1 MSAPPA
7 ASVFAPASIGNV
19 GPGFDVLGLA
29 VEGPGDEV
37 RLELVDG
44 PSSVEEV
51 TGLDAE
57 LIPREPESNVV
68 TVAAAAMLRALG
80 DGRGAKVWLRK
91 GIPQSGG
98 LGGSAASSVAGA
110 WAAALAAGREPR
122 SVEVMAAALTA
133 EATVAGRHLDNISAC
148 VLGGLTL
155 VRSTDPIDVVRVPLA
170 RPLWVALVTP
180 GVRLE
185 TRTARSVL
193 PSTLDRATWVQQMA
207 NTAALLHGL
216 ASGDLG
222 LVSRALVDGFAE
234 PRRAGLIPRF
244 AEVKRA
250 ALDAGALGSSISG
263 AGPTIFALA
272 EDEAS
277 GTAILAAMRSA
288 LADVPGRAEL
298 AAVATRG
305 ARPT

>member
-1 MSAPPA
+1 
-7 ASVFAPASIGNV
+7 
-19 GPGFDVLGLA
+19 VLGLA

-37 RLELVDG
+37 RLERVVG
-44 PSSVEEV
+44 PSSIEEI

-57 LIPREPESNVV
+57 LIPRDPGANVV
-68 TVAAAAMLRALG
+68 TVAAEAMLRALG
-80 DGRGAKVWLRK
+80 EGGGVRVWLRK

-110 WAAALAAGREPR
+110 LAAAAACGRDPR
-122 SVEVMAAALTA
+122 PVDVMAAALTA
-133 EATVAGRHLDNISAC
+133 EATVSSRHLDNIAAC

-155 VRSTDPIDVVRVPLA
+155 VRSTDPIDVVRVPLG

-180 GVRLE
+180 AVRLE

-193 PSTLDRATWVQQMA
+193 SPTLDRAAWVQQMA

-216 ASGDLG
+216 ASGDLD

-234 PRRAGLIPRF
+234 PRRAPLIPRF
-244 AEVKRA
+244 AEIKRA

-272 EDEAS
+272 ADEAR
-277 GTAILAAMRSA
+277 GAAVLAAMRSG
-288 LADVPGRAEL
+288 LGDMPGRAEL
-298 AAVATRG
+298 ATVAAQG
-305 ARPT
+305 ARVR

>member
-1 MSAPPA
+1 MSAT
-7 ASVFAPASIGNV
+7 VFAPASIGNV

-29 VEGPGDEV
+29 VEGVGDEV
-37 RLELVDG
+37 RLERTDG
-44 PSSVEEV
+44 PSTIEDI
-51 TGLDAE
+51 TGVDAE
-57 LIPREPESNVV
+57 LIPRAPERNVV
-68 TVAAAAMLRALG
+68 TVAAEAMLRALG
-80 DGRGAKVWLRK
+80 EGGGVRAWLRK

-110 WAAALAAGREPR
+110 YAAAVASGHDPSPL
-122 SVEVMAAALTA
+122 EVMAAALTA
-133 EATVAGRHLDNISAC
+133 EATVAGRHLDNIAAC

-155 VRSTDPIDVVRVPLA
+155 VRSTDPIDVVRVPIA

-180 GVRLE
+180 AVRLE

-193 PSTLDRATWVQQMA
+193 SPTSDRADWVQQMA

-222 LVSRALVDGFAE
+222 LVSRSLVDGFAE
-234 PRRAGLIPRF
+234 PKRAPLIPRF

-272 EDEAS
+272 ADA
-277 GTAILAAMRSA
+277 GKGATILAAMQAA
-288 LADVPGRAEL
+288 LGDLPGRAQL
-298 AAVATRG
+298 TTVATEG
-305 ARPT
+305 ARTR

>member
-1 MSAPPA
+1 MSAT
-7 ASVFAPASIGNV
+7 VFAPASIGNV

-29 VEGPGDEV
+29 VEGVGDEV
-37 RLELVDG
+37 RLERASG
-44 PSSVEEV
+44 PSTIEDV
-51 TGLDAE
+51 TGVDAE
-57 LIPREPESNVV
+57 LIPRAPERNVV
-68 TVAAAAMLRALG
+68 TVAAEAMLRALG
-80 DGRGAKVWLRK
+80 ESGGVRVWLRK

-110 WAAALAAGREPR
+110 YAAAVAAGHDP
-122 SVEVMAAALTA
+122 SPLEVMAAALTA
-133 EATVAGRHLDNISAC
+133 EATVAGRHLDNIAAC

-155 VRSTDPIDVVRVPLA
+155 VRSTDPIDVVRVPIA

-180 GVRLE
+180 AVRLE

-193 PSTLDRATWVQQMA
+193 APTSDRADWVQQMA

-222 LVSRALVDGFAE
+222 LVSRSLVDGFAE
-234 PRRAGLIPRF
+234 PKRAPLIPRF

-272 EDEAS
+272 ADA
-277 GTAILAAMRSA
+277 GKGATVLAAMQAA
-288 LADVPGRAEL
+288 LGDMPGRAQL
-298 AAVATRG
+298 TTVATEG
-305 ARPT
+305 ARTR

>member
-1 MSAPPA
+1 MSGSAT
-7 ASVFAPASIGNV
+7 VFAPASVGNV

-37 RLELVDG
+37 RLERVDG
-44 PSSVEEV
+44 PSSIEDV

-68 TVAAAAMLRALG
+68 TVAAEAMLHALG
-80 DGRGAKVWLRK
+80 EGGGVRVWLRK

-110 WAAALAAGREPR
+110 YAAAVAAGHDPR
-122 SVEVMAAALTA
+122 PVEVMAAALTA
-133 EATVAGRHLDNISAC
+133 EATVAGRHLDNIAAC

-155 VRSTDPIDVVRVPLA
+155 VRSTDPIDVLRVPLA

-180 GVRLE
+180 AVRLS
-185 TRTARSVL
+185 TRTARAVL
-193 PSTLDRATWVQQMA
+193 APTLDRGAWVQQMA

-216 ASGDLG
+216 ASGDFG
-222 LVSRALVDGFAE
+222 LVSRSLVDGFAE
-234 PRRAGLIPRF
+234 PKRAPLIPRF

-250 ALDAGALGSSISG
+250 ALDAGALGASISG

-272 EDEAS
+272 ADEGQGARV
-277 GTAILAAMRSA
+277 LDAMRAA
-288 LADVPGRAEL
+288 LGGMAGRAEL
-298 AAVATRG
+298 ATVAARG
-305 ARPT
+305 ARAR

>member
-1 MSAPPA
+1 M
-7 ASVFAPASIGNV
+7 
-19 GPGFDVLGLA
+19 LGLA

-37 RLELVDG
+37 RIERVDG
-44 PSSVEEV
+44 PSSIEEV
-51 TGLDAE
+51 SGLDAE

-80 DGRGAKVWLRK
+80 EGGGVRVWLRK

-122 SVEVMAAALTA
+122 PVEVMAAALTA
-133 EATVAGRHLDNISAC
+133 EATVAGRHLDNIAAC
-148 VLGGLTL
+148 VLGGLTV

-185 TRTARSVL
+185 TRAARSVL
-193 PSTLDRATWVQQMA
+193 ASTLDRAAWVQQMA
-207 NTAALLHGL
+207 NTAALLHAL

-222 LVSRALVDGFAE
+222 LISRSLEDGFAE
-234 PRRAGLIPRF
+234 PRRAPLIPRF

-250 ALDAGALGSSISG
+250 ALGAGALGSSISG

-272 EDEAS
+272 EDEAK
-277 GTAILAAMRSA
+277 GAAVLAAMRAA
-288 LADVPGRAEL
+288 LGDMPGRAEL
-298 AAVATRG
+298 ATVATRG
-305 ARPT
+305 ARAI

>member
-1 MSAPPA
+1 
-7 ASVFAPASIGNV
+7 
-19 GPGFDVLGLA
+19 
-29 VEGPGDEV
+29 
-37 RLELVDG
+37 
-44 PSSVEEV
+44 
-51 TGLDAE
+51 
-57 LIPREPESNVV
+57 V
-68 TVAAAAMLRALG
+68 TVAAEAMLRALG
-80 DGRGAKVWLRK
+80 VGGGVRVWLRK

-110 WAAALAAGREPR
+110 WAAAVAAGHEPR
-122 SVEVMAAALTA
+122 PVEVMAAALTA
-133 EATVAGRHLDNISAC
+133 EATVAGRHLDNIAAC

-180 GVRLE
+180 AVRLE

-193 PSTLDRATWVQQMA
+193 SPTLDRASWVQQMA

-216 ASGDLG
+216 GSGDLG

-234 PRRAGLIPRF
+234 PKRAPLIPRF
-244 AEVKRA
+244 AEIKRA

-272 EDEAS
+272 ADEAQ
-277 GTAILAAMRSA
+277 GAKVLDAMRAA
-288 LADVPGRAEL
+288 LGGMAGRVEL
-298 AAVATRG
+298 ATVATRG
-305 ARPT
+305 ARAR

>member
-1 MSAPPA
+1 MGDSAT
-7 ASVFAPASIGNV
+7 VFAPASIGNV

-37 RLELVDG
+37 RVERVEG
-44 PSSVEEV
+44 PSSIEDI

-57 LIPREPESNVV
+57 LIPRAPESNVV
-68 TVAAAAMLRALG
+68 TVAAEAMLRALG
-80 DGRGAKVWLRK
+80 EGGGVRVWLRK

-110 WAAALAAGREPR
+110 YAAAVASGHAPR
-122 SVEVMAAALTA
+122 PVEVMAAALIA
-133 EATVAGRHLDNISAC
+133 EATVAGRHLDNIAAC

-170 RPLWVALVTP
+170 RSLWVALVTP
-180 GVRLE
+180 AVRLE

-193 PSTLDRATWVQQMA
+193 APTLDRAAWVQQMA
-207 NTAALLHGL
+207 NTAALVHGL

-222 LVSRALVDGFAE
+222 LVSRSIVDGFAE
-234 PRRAGLIPRF
+234 PRRAPLIPRF
-244 AEVKRA
+244 DEVKRA

-263 AGPTIFALA
+263 AGPTIFALV
-272 EDEAS
+272 EDEAKGS
-277 GTAILAAMRSA
+277 AVLAAMRAA
-288 LADVPGRAEL
+288 LGDVPGRAQL
-298 AAVATRG
+298 VMVATQG
-305 ARPT
+305 ARAV

>member
-1 MSAPPA
+1 VSAT
-7 ASVFAPASIGNV
+7 VFAPASIGNV

-37 RLELVDG
+37 RIELVEG

-51 TGLDAE
+51 SGLDAE

-80 DGRGAKVWLRK
+80 DGRGVRVWLRK
-91 GIPQSGG
+91 GIPHSGG
-98 LGGSAASSVAGA
+98 LGGSAASAVAGA
-110 WAAALAAGREPR
+110 WAASAALGRDPR
-122 SVEVMAAALTA
+122 PVEVMAAALTA
-133 EATVAGRHLDNISAC
+133 EATVAGRHLDNIAAC

-180 GVRLE
+180 AVRVE
-185 TRTARSVL
+185 TRAARAVL
-193 PSTLDRATWVQQMA
+193 PPTMDRASWVQQMA
-207 NTAALLHGL
+207 NTAALVHGL
-216 ASGDLG
+216 ATGDLG

-234 PRRAGLIPRF
+234 PRRASMIPRF
-244 AEVKRA
+244 AEIKHA
-250 ALDAGALGSSISG
+250 ALDAGALGASIGG
-263 AGPTIFALA
+263 AGPTVFALA
-272 EDEAS
+272 ADVAVGAAALE
-277 GTAILAAMRSA
+277 AMRAA
-288 LADVPGRAEL
+288 LGGMAGRTEL

-305 ARPT
+305 ARAL

>member
-1 MSAPPA
+1 M
-7 ASVFAPASIGNV
+7 
-19 GPGFDVLGLA
+19 LGLA

-37 RLELVDG
+37 RLERVVG
-44 PSSVEEV
+44 PSSIEEI

-57 LIPREPESNVV
+57 LIPRDPGANVV
-68 TVAAAAMLRALG
+68 TVAAEAMLRALG
-80 DGRGAKVWLRK
+80 EGGGVRVWLRK

-110 WAAALAAGREPR
+110 LAAAAACGRDPR
-122 SVEVMAAALTA
+122 PVDVMAAALTA
-133 EATVAGRHLDNISAC
+133 EATVSSRHLDNIAAC

-155 VRSTDPIDVVRVPLA
+155 VRSTDPIDVVRVPLG

-180 GVRLE
+180 AVRLE

-193 PSTLDRATWVQQMA
+193 SPTLDRAAWVQQMA

-216 ASGDLG
+216 ASGDLD

-234 PRRAGLIPRF
+234 PRRAPLIPRF
-244 AEVKRA
+244 AEIKRA

-272 EDEAS
+272 ADEAR
-277 GTAILAAMRSA
+277 GAAVLAAMRSG
-288 LADVPGRAEL
+288 LGDMPGRAEL
-298 AAVATRG
+298 ATVAAQG
-305 ARPT
+305 ARVR

>member
-1 MSAPPA
+1 
-7 ASVFAPASIGNV
+7 
-19 GPGFDVLGLA
+19 
-29 VEGPGDEV
+29 
-37 RLELVDG
+37 VDG
-44 PSSVEEV
+44 PSSIEEI
-51 TGLDAE
+51 TGTDAE
-57 LIPREPESNVV
+57 LIPREPSSNVV
-68 TVAAAAMLRALG
+68 TVAAEAMLHALG
-80 DGRGAKVWLRK
+80 VRGGVRVWLRK

-110 WAAALAAGREPR
+110 WAAAVAAGHEPR
-122 SVEVMAAALTA
+122 PVEVMAAALTA
-133 EATVAGRHLDNISAC
+133 EATVAGRHLDNIAAC

-180 GVRLE
+180 AVRLE

-193 PSTLDRATWVQQMA
+193 SQTLDRASWVQQMA

-234 PRRAGLIPRF
+234 PKRAPLIPRF
-244 AEVKRA
+244 AEIKRA

-272 EDEAS
+272 ADEAQ
-277 GTAILAAMRSA
+277 GAKVLDAMRAA
-288 LADVPGRAEL
+288 LGGMAGRAEL
-298 AAVATRG
+298 ATVATRG
-305 ARPT
+305 ARAR

>member
-1 MSAPPA
+1 MGDSAT
-7 ASVFAPASIGNV
+7 VFAPASIGNV

-37 RLELVDG
+37 RLERSSG
-44 PSSVEEV
+44 PSSIEDI

-57 LIPREPESNVV
+57 LIPRAPEANVV
-68 TVAAAAMLRALG
+68 TVAAEAMLRALG
-80 DGRGAKVWLRK
+80 EGGGVRVWLRK

-110 WAAALAAGREPR
+110 YAAAVASGHEPR
-122 SVEVMAAALTA
+122 PVEVMAAALTA
-133 EATVAGRHLDNISAC
+133 EATVAGRHLDNIAAC

-180 GVRLE
+180 AVRLS

-193 PSTLDRATWVQQMA
+193 APTLDRAAWVQQMA
-207 NTAALLHGL
+207 NTAALVHGL

-222 LVSRALVDGFAE
+222 LVSRSIVDGFAE
-234 PRRAGLIPRF
+234 PRRAPLIPRF
-244 AEVKRA
+244 DEVKRA
-250 ALDAGALGSSISG
+250 ALEAGALGSSISG

-272 EDEAS
+272 EDEAK
-277 GTAILAAMRSA
+277 GAKVLDAMRAA
-288 LADVPGRAEL
+288 LGDMPGRVQL
-298 AAVATRG
+298 ATVASQG
-305 ARPT
+305 ARAV

>member
-1 MSAPPA
+1 VDGA
-7 ASVFAPASIGNV
+7 
-19 GPGFDVLGLA
+19 
-29 VEGPGDEV
+29 GDEV
-37 RLELVDG
+37 RVERVSG
-44 PSSVEEV
+44 PSSIEEI

-68 TVAAAAMLRALG
+68 TVAAEAMLRALG
-80 DGRGAKVWLRK
+80 EAGGVRVWLRK

-110 WAAALAAGREPR
+110 YAAAVASGHDPR
-122 SVEVMAAALTA
+122 PVEVMAAALTA
-133 EATVAGRHLDNISAC
+133 EAPVAGRHLDNIAAC

-170 RPLWVALVTP
+170 RPLWVVLVTP

-193 PSTLDRATWVQQMA
+193 ATSLDRAAWVQQMA

-234 PRRAGLIPRF
+234 PRRAPLIPRF
-244 AEVKRA
+244 DQVKRA

-263 AGPTIFALA
+263 AGPTIFALV
-272 EDEAS
+272 EDEAK
-277 GTAILAAMRSA
+277 GGPVMAAMRSA
-288 LADVPGRAEL
+288 LGEVPGRAQL
-298 AAVATRG
+298 VPVATRG
-305 ARPT
+305 ARAQ

>member
-1 MSAPPA
+1 MSAT
-7 ASVFAPASIGNV
+7 VFAPASIGNV

-29 VEGPGDEV
+29 VEGVGDEV
-37 RLELVDG
+37 RLERTDG
-44 PSSVEEV
+44 PSTIEEI
-51 TGLDAE
+51 TGVDAE
-57 LIPREPESNVV
+57 LIPRAPERNVV
-68 TVAAAAMLRALG
+68 TVAAEAMLRVLG
-80 DGRGAKVWLRK
+80 EGGGVRVWLHK

-110 WAAALAAGREPR
+110 YAAAVASGRDASPL
-122 SVEVMAAALTA
+122 EVMAAALTA
-133 EATVAGRHLDNISAC
+133 EATVAGRHLDNIAAC

-155 VRSTDPIDVVRVPLA
+155 VRSTDPIDVVRVPIA

-180 GVRLE
+180 AVRLE

-193 PSTLDRATWVQQMA
+193 SPTSDRADWVQQMA

-222 LVSRALVDGFAE
+222 LVSRSLVDGFAE
-234 PRRAGLIPRF
+234 PKRAPLIPRF

-250 ALDAGALGSSISG
+250 ALEAGALGSSISG

-272 EDEAS
+272 ADA
-277 GTAILAAMRSA
+277 GKGATVLAAMQAA
-288 LADVPGRAEL
+288 LGDMPGRAQL
-298 AAVATRG
+298 TTVATEG
-305 ARPT
+305 ARTR